1 MKPTT
6 VIAIA
11 GAILMVISLLLIFK
25 SRASASKSGQVRAEL
40 ERESSTRWASEKH
53 LKDRKLLVD
62 AKDAD
67 DPRRLQ
73 LGWLGRKLVLNPS
86 YRSLMVQAPTGA
98 GKTPRVVVP
107 VVLRHRGPA
116 LVASVKSDVLALTS
130 DCRDKQ
136 GPVFVFDP
144 TEGRQPTTRWS
155 PLAAISSWGDALNA
169 AVWLQEASA
178 VEGKGVEAREFW
190 DAQARRLLAPLLLLA
205 ARTNRAM
212 SDVYHMVSVA
222 ASREQQLAEE
232 ILAIDRDA
240 ASRWSV
246 FCGLHEK
253 TKSSVLATAI
263 DVLEPWSHPDMQRA
277 VDVRAGEPGTL
288 DIDRLIDDD
297 GTLYLVAPASAQRQ
311 FNAVYETLV
320 NAVLMNIEK
329 RYHATNLP
337 LKRPFLLMLDEAAN
351 IAPLRRLDLVTSTM
365 AGMGVIT
372 VSVWQDEGQ
381 IVTIYGPNK
390 ARVIKSNHTAS
401 LYMSGISDR
410 ETLKD
415 LSAAI
420 GSDLVERSSRN
431 RDVAGNSSVSTQLHE
446 IQVAPPEYLREM
458 DQSQA
463 IVITSNVRPMRLR
476 IPGWFEDD
484 HLRSLV
490 NQDMAAALDREF
502 ASNDQPKRRGLRK
515 RNSA

>member
-6 VIAIA
+6 MIAIA
-11 GAILMVISLLLIFK
+11 GAVLMLISLLLIFK
-25 SRASASKSGQVRAEL
+25 SRASPSKSGQARAEL
-40 ERESSTRWASEKH
+40 ERESSKRWASEKH
-53 LKDRKLLVD
+53 LKERKLLVD
-62 AKDAD
+62 IKDAD
-67 DPRRLQ
+67 DPRRLL
-73 LGWLGRKLVLNPS
+73 LGWHGQKPVLNPA

-107 VVLRHRGPA
+107 LVLRHRGPA

-130 DCRDKQ
+130 ERRQEQ

-144 TEGRQPTTRWS
+144 REGRGPTARWS
-155 PLAAISSWGDALNA
+155 PLATISTWGDALNA
-169 AVWLQEASA
+169 ALWLQEASA
-178 VEGKGVEAREFW
+178 VDGKGVEAREFW

-205 ARTNRAM
+205 ARTNGTM

-222 ASREQQLAEE
+222 LSREQQLAEQ
-232 ILAIDRDA
+232 ILEIDRDA
-240 ASRWSV
+240 ANRWGV
-246 FCGLHEK
+246 FCALHEK

-263 DVLEPWSHPDMQRA
+263 DVLEPWSHPDMRKA
-277 VDVRAGEPGTL
+277 VDVRPGDEGIL
-288 DIDRLIDDD
+288 DIDKLIDED
-297 GTLYLVAPASAQRQ
+297 GTLYLVAPASVQRQ

-320 NAVLMNIEK
+320 NAVLMSIEN
-329 RYHATNLP
+329 RYHATSLP

-351 IAPLRRLDLVTSTM
+351 IAPLRRLDTIASAM

-381 IVTIYGPNK
+381 RIGIYGAEK
-390 ARVIKSNHTAS
+390 ARVIKSNHTAA
-401 LYMSGISDR
+401 LYMAGISDG
-410 ETLKD
+410 ETLKN

-420 GSDLVERSSRN
+420 GSDLVERSSRS

-463 IVITSNVRPMRLR
+463 IVVTSNVRPMKLR
-476 IPGWFEDD
+476 IPGWFEDGR
-484 HLRSLV
+484 LRSQV

-502 ASNDQPKRRGLRK
+502 ASNDKPKRRGLRK
-515 RNSA
+515 GISA